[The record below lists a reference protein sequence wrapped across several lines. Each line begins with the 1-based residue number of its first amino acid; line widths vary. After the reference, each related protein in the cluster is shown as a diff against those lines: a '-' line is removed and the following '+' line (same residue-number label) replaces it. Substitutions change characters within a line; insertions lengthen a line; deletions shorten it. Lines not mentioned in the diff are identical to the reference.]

1 MIRGFDTNALI
12 ASCIV
17 IPGVILGESLLTEAD
32 PHQPMDSTGGST
44 PQMASRESLRKSA
57 MSDEWQYQI
66 RINLNEGTAEVARRD
81 PANHALKPVTDILT
95 KHNAALKCQF
105 DAFADYVAEAEKQG
119 TEKFPLY
126 KWTKAT
132 IENPAKK
139 EKYVKTFTLRVGG
152 EEVYAKEIADALES
166 ELQPLVG
173 GGLVTQMA
181 KFNTNPANNPQ
192 PPARF
197 R

>member
-1 MIRGFDTNALI
+1 
-12 ASCIV
+12 V
-17 IPGVILGESLLTEAD
+17 D
-32 PHQPMDSTGGST
+32 PHHPMDSTGSST

-57 MSDEWQYQI
+57 MSNEWQYQI

-81 PANHALKPVTDILT
+81 PANPALKPVTDILT

-173 GGLVTQMA
+173 GGLITQMA